1 MLVKNTS
8 TFSTDI
14 SAQGYDGLI
23 GLGPNSGSLIMD
35 ELDED
40 GTGGDAV
47 LDRIF
52 QLNQT
57 SQNYITFMLDR
68 KNDPLSTATGQFT
81 IGEPVKGFENITSA
95 PKLDVIKVPGLTDR
109 DQHWQM
115 YTDVDGVIGPDGQ
128 PIKVDS
134 IVPKAPDG
142 QLVAVIDSGFT
153 LPQVSTAV
161 EVSCTCFDPHI
172 QVPRTMSDAIYGRVQ
187 GASWN
192 VANQVWT
199 IPCSQMLNI
208 SIKFG
213 GVTFPI
219 HPLDTSSS
227 DFGLTDSSGKPVC
240 VGTVSGLTGLLSHI
254 YVIYTVSTYHFSVQ
268 SSRRVSDYQYRD
280 TKTVNSILEDTISS
294 WAWAI
299 VSVSLVIHPF

>member
-1 MLVKNTS
+1 MKNTS
-8 TFSTDI
+8 TFSSDI
-14 SAQGYDGLI
+14 SAQGYEGLI

-40 GTGGDAV
+40 GTEGDAV

-68 KNDPLSTATGQFT
+68 KNDPLSTTTGQFT

-95 PKLDVIKVPGLTDR
+95 PKLDVITVPGLTDR

-115 YTDVDGVIGPDGQ
+115 YTDVDGVIGPDGL
-128 PIKVDS
+128 PIKADS

-153 LPQVSTAV
+153 LPQVS
-161 EVSCTCFDPHI
+161 CFIGYIPNMLTSF

-192 VANQVWT
+192 AANQVWT
-199 IPCSQMLNI
+199 IPCTQMLNI

-227 DFGLTDSSGKPVC
+227 DFGLTDASGKPVC
-240 VGTVSGLTGLLSHI
+240 VGTVSHYSG
-254 YVIYTVSTYHFSVQ
+254 
-268 SSRRVSDYQYRD
+268 
-280 TKTVNSILEDTISS
+280 
-294 WAWAI
+294 
-299 VSVSLVIHPF
+299 